1 MKKKKVPASQT
12 SCTVDDLK
20 EGQQYEF
27 RVRAVNK
34 AGPGEPSDAT
44 KPIIAKSR
52 FVKPFIIGDE
62 LKPIIIK
69 KGGTIKYDIRYG
81 GEPEPEVRWEVGG
94 KEIKSDG
101 DRITI
106 ERPERNTI
114 LTIRKGVRADTGKY
128 KLILTNSSGTYE
140 SVGDVIVLDKP
151 TPPKGPLVP
160 EEVRGE

>member
-1 MKKKKVPASQT
+1 MQ
-12 SCTVDDLK
+12 
-20 EGQQYEF
+20 EF
-27 RVRAVNK
+27 DSK
-34 AGPGEPSDAT
+34 FE
-44 KPIIAKSR
+44 
-52 FVKPFIIGDE
+52 
-62 LKPIIIK
+62 
-69 KGGTIKYDIRYG
+69 KGTR
-81 GEPEPEVRWEVGG
+81 EV
-94 KEIKSDG
+94 KSDG

-160 EEVRGE
+160 EEIRGEQPNQLQIIRFLFELAFEFFLTII